1 MFQVLFGRLL
11 ANDLGAELV
20 VFDASE
26 ANGKGQGRGKGNA
39 KRSAGAA
46 AILVALFPNLNA
58 QVASKLSNSST
69 AHACVTALQ
78 SPNAWGTASSSS
90 STEIS
95 SFTLGRVTDID
106 RLWRAWG
113 HFPGPKGRSEQLRAP
128 WAFHR
133 DDGGGNDRPSA
144 CVLVDG
150 FFQSTALYEQRHA
163 YVNHLFEVGATIELA
178 DASSPPLLLPPP
190 AADTAAGKPSPP
202 RRGGSTLGRQSWLR
216 HPMLGPSPLRAPTFN
231 DAVVH
236 LRTCEANRGG
246 ASNLRCEFRTY
257 VH

>member
-1 MFQVLFGRLL
+1 
-11 ANDLGAELV
+11 
-20 VFDASE
+20 
-26 ANGKGQGRGKGNA
+26 
-39 KRSAGAA
+39 
-46 AILVALFPNLNA
+46 
-58 QVASKLSNSST
+58 VASNLSNSST
-69 AHACVTALQ
+69 AHACVAALQ
-78 SPNAWGTASSSS
+78 SPNAWGTASSLS

-113 HFPGPKGRSEQLRAP
+113 HSPGPKGRSEQLRAP
-128 WAFHR
+128 WAFNS
-133 DDGGGNDRPSA
+133 DGGGNDRPSA

-163 YVNHLFEVGATIELA
+163 YVNHLFEVDTTIEPA
-178 DASSPPLLLPPP
+178 DASPPPLLLPPP

-202 RRGGSTLGRQSWLR
+202 RRVSSTLGRQSWLR
-216 HPMLGPSPLRAPTFN
+216 HPMLGPSRLRAPTLD

-257 VH
+257 MH